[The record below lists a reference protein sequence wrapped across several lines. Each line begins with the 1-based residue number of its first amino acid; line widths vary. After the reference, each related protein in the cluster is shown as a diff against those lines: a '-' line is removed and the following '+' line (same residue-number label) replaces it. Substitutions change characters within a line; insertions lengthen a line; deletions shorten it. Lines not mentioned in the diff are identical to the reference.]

1 MDKKRQF
8 SHVFAKNM
16 PVLACWVVLTLCGCT
31 PQGDPSIAQ
40 AGFSER
46 FERSEL
52 GPLWNKTGGNY
63 SLVEGQLRV
72 SGARN
77 HPLWLKRRLPRDV
90 RIELDVRSESEQGD
104 IKVEL
109 FGDGKSHA
117 ISESYTATSYVVVLG
132 GWNNALNVI
141 ARMDEHG
148 SDRVVGRKKRIEK
161 GHNYRLRIEREGEL
175 LSVWLDGEQLMQM
188 RDKQPLFGRGH
199 DHFAFNNWGVETWF
213 DNLRIEPL

>member
-1 MDKKRQF
+1 MACC
-8 SHVFAKNM
+8 VFGLLSA
-16 PVLACWVVLTLCGCT
+16 CT
-31 PQGDPSIAQ
+31 PQGDPAIA
-40 AGFSER
+40 ASGFR
-46 FERSEL
+46 DDFERSEL

-63 SLVEGQLRV
+63 SLVDGQLRV

-90 RIELDVRSESEQGD
+90 RVELDVRSESEQGD

-117 ISESYTATSYVVVLG
+117 TSEHYTATSYVIILG
-132 GWNNALNVI
+132 GWSNTLNVI

-148 SDRVVGRKKRIEK
+148 SDRVVGLKKRIEM
-161 GHNYRLRIEREGEL
+161 GQVYHLRVERRGAL
-175 LSVWLDGEQLMQM
+175 VSVWLDGQKLGQM
-188 RDKQPLFGRGH
+188 HDKQPLFGRGH

-213 DNLRIEPL
+213 DNLHIEPL